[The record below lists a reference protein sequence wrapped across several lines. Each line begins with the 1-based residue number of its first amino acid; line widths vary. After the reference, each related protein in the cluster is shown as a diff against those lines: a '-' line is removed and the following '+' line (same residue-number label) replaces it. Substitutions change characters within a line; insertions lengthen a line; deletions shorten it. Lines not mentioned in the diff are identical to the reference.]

1 MTRRITTII
10 GLLLALG
17 MPLVGPSRFA
27 PAIPGVAPA
36 VAAEIC
42 WWLLALV
49 VLAYVMAVERRPLR
63 SIGLKRPTW
72 RTFASGAGAA
82 IVVVIGMGL
91 LLQLLF
97 MKLHIQYNTDA
108 VHKLGA
114 LPFGLKVAMVT
125 RAAFVEEILF
135 RGYGIERLAEL
146 TGSRWLAGAITL
158 ALFAYAHISFWG
170 WTQIII
176 AGAAGLV
183 LTLLYLWRRDLGSNI
198 VAHWLVDGVGLLL
211 RA

>member
-1 MTRRITTII
+1 MTRRIITII

-27 PAIPGVAPA
+27 PAIAGVPHA

-42 WWLLALV
+42 WWILALV
-49 VLAYVMAVERRPLR
+49 VLGYVLVVERRTLG
-63 SIGLKRPTW
+63 SIGFRRPTW

-82 IVVVIGMGL
+82 VVVVIGMGL
-91 LLQLLF
+91 LLQF
-97 MKLHIQYNTDA
+97 VFAKLHIQYNAAA

-114 LPFGLKVAMVT
+114 MPFGLKLAMVT

-158 ALFAYAHISFWG
+158 AVFAYAHITFWG

-183 LTLLYLWRRDLGSNI
+183 LTMLYLWRRDLGSNI